1 MRLKDEDKIIRI
13 YQAAVKLINIEGFQ
27 GTSVSK
33 IAREA
38 NLAPATLYLYFEN
51 KEDML
56 NKLYLH
62 LERKKSMAY
71 IPTEA
76 HLEPTK
82 ETFQTIWKRHCQFIR
97 DYPLEFRFLENF
109 SNCPL
114 IEKINQEEGVR
125 AHQPLFDLF
134 EAARQKDIL
143 RNLSNQLIYTLF
155 FAPVTHTVKQ
165 ALNRKE
171 EPDVHILNEIFEAA
185 WRSVAV

>member
-1 MRLKDEDKIIRI
+1 MRLKDEDKIVRI

-51 KEDML
+51 KDDML

-62 LERKKSMAY
+62 LKQKKSLAY
-71 IPTEA
+71 IPTET

-82 ETFQTIWKRHCQFIR
+82 ETFHAIWKRHCQFIK
-97 DYPLEFRFLENF
+97 DYPQEFKFLENF
-109 SNCPL
+109 INCPL
-114 IEKINQEEGVR
+114 IEKINQKEGIR
-125 AHQPLFDLF
+125 THQPLFELF
-134 EAARQKDIL
+134 EAGRQQGIL
-143 RNLSNQLIYTLF
+143 RNLSDQLILTLL

-171 EPDVHILNEIFEAA
+171 EPDVLTLNEIFEAA